1 MVGEQLRAPISLLQ
15 PSFPPELNCFNR
27 EGFHFFLSRQLAEA
41 RRYGYFTGYA
51 LFRLDTSD
59 TNGLLGRV
67 AQCLA
72 RNVRK
77 TDFLGLLDDR
87 TLGLI
92 LQHTTV
98 RDAQGVLE
106 RLNHELSRFCPH
118 REFSVIASAVAVFPT
133 EANTLEQLE
142 ELAGTRLAGES
153 TH

>member
-1 MVGEQLRAPISLLQ
+1 MAGEQLRAPMSLLQ
-15 PSFPPELNCFNR
+15 PSFPPDLNCFNR
-27 EGFHFFLSRQLAEA
+27 EGFQFFLSRQLAEA

-51 LFRLDTSD
+51 LFRLEAPEP
-59 TNGLLGRV
+59 NGFLGRV

-98 RDAQGVLE
+98 RDARGVLE
-106 RLNHELSRFCPH
+106 RLNGELSRFCPS
-118 REFSVIASAVAVFPT
+118 REFAAISAAVAVFPT
-133 EANTLEQLE
+133 EANTLQELE
-142 ELAGTRLAGES
+142 RLAGERLNG
-153 TH
+153 TPAY